1 MLQPSEA
8 RPPPRPRGG
17 GAVARL
23 SDPLLGAPAQA
34 HHRHNHEGNLCSG
47 VFYASLP
54 AAGGVAPLVF
64 DDPRGVPWADVG
76 AATGG
81 AGGLRLNLRDEGGLP
96 GGGGDPSSGAL
107 RAPFIEQR
115 AFSPREGD
123 LIIFPAWL
131 PHAVVSGEAAGG
143 GAAGKASGGL
153 DASSSTAR
161 IAFAFNLE
169 CPAAL
174 ASFAFS
180 V

>member
-96 GGGGDPSSGAL
+96 GGGGGPSSGAL

-115 AFSPREGD
+115 VFSPREGD

-153 DASSSTAR
+153 DASTAR

>member
-1 MLQPSEA
+1 MSLT
-8 RPPPRPRGG
+8 RT
-17 GAVARL
+17 
-23 SDPLLGAPAQA
+23 DPDVRDPFAAL
-34 HHRHNHEGNLCSG
+34 RGNLRRAACG
-47 VFYASLP
+47 V
-54 AAGGVAPLVF
+54 
-64 DDPRGVPWADVG
+64 RRR
-76 AATGG
+76 THC
-81 AGGLRLNLRDEGGLP
+81 
-96 GGGGDPSSGAL
+96 AL

-115 AFSPREGD
+115 VFSPREGD

-153 DASSSTAR
+153 DASTAR